1 MVQSQASTVDEYLA
15 QASPERE
22 PYLRQVRQLARKVLA
37 GHEERMQWG
46 MPVYVRH
53 GKVRF
58 GFAEQKQFITLYFME
73 PEILDD
79 NAAALAG
86 VVRGKR
92 CLRFRRP
99 ERLDLRLVE
108 TLLRA
113 VKRAAASP
121 PAPTRE
127 PKDVQRP

>member
-22 PYLRQVRQLARKVLA
+22 PYLRQVRQLARKVLV
-37 GHEERMQWG
+37 GYEERMQWG
-46 MPVYVRH
+46 MPVYVRR

-86 VVRGKR
+86 VVRGKS

-108 TLLRA
+108 TLLRV

-121 PAPTRE
+121 PASGRE